1 MNDNPPVDVLHA
13 LVSRPLFLWKIHHME
28 YLFEK
33 TLDHPPPLF
42 SLAAPLIDLSDDTDP
57 CRPRQSDKQKGP
69 GALGDRIVPR

>member
-1 MNDNPPVDVLHA
+1 
-13 LVSRPLFLWKIHHME
+13 ME

-42 SLAAPLIDLSDDTDP
+42 SLAASLIDLSDDTDP